1 MYYIILLYIM
11 ISFLCAAQIRFLNFK
26 NYKKSYILS
35 LDVQFSNDLIII
47 SNHEMAYYTFCM
59 WTFSYNY
66 TYDYEIFLY
75 IKHKPQPEHIYVLL
89 KNYNNVHFTYQL
101 L

>member
-66 TYDYEIFLY
+66 TYDYEIFY
-75 IKHKPQPEHIYVLL
+75 I
-89 KNYNNVHFTYQL
+89 
-101 L
+101 